1 MSQEFTF
8 DTLKKG
14 ETYHIEKYA
23 KGILILKNKKILI
36 QGETSLELYDS
47 VEFKQIASTGD
58 IEVLSTEV
66 WPSSNHNSLIELDS
80 GLIVVYHFNGDL
92 EYFSI
97 KDKAIIHE
105 CTIKKAFPNKYHRNQ
120 SVILIPLANNYFV
133 FCQDN
138 FIKIYNADAPYSQ
151 EPKVATTLNEEKHPY
166 FESMIKL
173 SNKNVIV
180 GGYKNKLYFFD
191 LDTLKI
197 NKEVDVS
204 AGDTINH
211 AIFVIQVNDDL
222 LVSGMRYVNLKTYE
236 VTPYM
241 DSKGDYRFYG
251 GIKLRDGNLLIS
263 GESVADVL
271 GEDWHHSLNYLVN
284 PRLSWQSCR
293 DNAYGQV
300 GDNFYVLDNN
310 TLLDIRQEE
319 ITVFNY

>member
-120 SVILIPLANNYFV
+120 SVILIPLANNNFV